1 MVLELGGFCLVF
13 FWSLSWEV
21 TKFGCLTLIGKDSL

>member
-1 MVLELGGFCLVF
+1 MVLELGGFLVF